1 MVARIYKPSKTAMQ
15 SGQSNTRE
23 WVLEFEPGE
32 ARELEPLMGWT
43 ASGDT
48 RRQLRLYFDTLD
60 EAVAYAKRNGIA
72 YQVSEPQERRLH
84 IKSYSDNFKYD
95 RDQPWTH

>member
-1 MVARIYKPSKTAMQ
+1 MQ
-15 SGQSNTRE
+15 SGRNNTRE

-48 RRQLRLYFDTLD
+48 KRQLKLYFETLD
-60 EAVAYAKRNGIA
+60 DAVAYAKRNGIP
-72 YQVSEPQERRLH
+72 YQVQEPQERKLQ
-84 IKSYSDNFKYD
+84 IKSYSDNFRYD
-95 RDQPWTH
+95 RGQPWTH